1 MWHLPSYKNQK
12 ERSQK
17 TEMAEK
23 RHYNQELEEKGPKI
37 QKEIWLKPKR
47 NIKDEEDTKKKI

>member
-1 MWHLPSYKNQK
+1 
-12 ERSQK
+12 
-17 TEMAEK
+17 MAEK